1 MTRIIGI
8 DTGIASVGF
17 AYLDLDQDEIIEAG
31 VRIFDAAEN
40 GKNGASLSLPRRLK
54 RLARRSL
61 DRKRRRKIAVRKLLL
76 EHGFSQDDVR
86 LPEKGRK
93 TGTMTGPDVWV
104 LRRDGLQ
111 RKLSSRELAL
121 VLMHLNSRRG
131 FQSISKSDVDR
142 KSEGGVML
150 TAAEELQQK
159 MKKAEAET
167 IGAYL
172 SGLEKKRN
180 SPNQYDYTVVRDL
193 LRQEVDLL
201 IQRQRESGQPL
212 ATDSL
217 RDDFKETA
225 FAQRPLKSSHD
236 LVGTCEFE
244 ADEIRAPLH
253 SYSNEVRVCWER
265 LNSLRLMA
273 AGRGT
278 PLSLDQKNKLMEL
291 AHTQLDV
298 KFDKARKILGIT
310 DQATFNLASYRRSGD
325 QPQDWSDVVK
335 VAEKVSLIK
344 LPGYHKIR
352 KALASLMSQAEWQG
366 FSAKEDNLDKLVG
379 ILAYHDD
386 INEIRELAR
395 DLPLNDEQLTAV
407 MPLSLSGTASLS
419 LKAIHH
425 ILPHLKQG
433 LVYSESCEAAGYDHS
448 PRYFGD
454 KDQLPPFT
462 REFGTEVRNP
472 VVLRALSQTRK
483 IINALIREHG
493 MPDRFHIE
501 LSRELGKNFEDRKK
515 AELENK
521 KWRAYNEDVRRH
533 AEEILGREP
542 GGEDFAKF
550 KLWKEQDGICAYSGE
565 YLPPETLRDSM
576 ATQIDHI
583 LPYSR
588 SFDNSWNNKVLVR
601 SDENQHKGNDTP
613 VEYFNRIGRSLAGLE
628 DFAKRLGN
636 DRKARSL
643 LMRDFDEE
651 KQNEW
656 KSRHLNDN
664 RYVAR
669 LLKSHIEKHLAPP
682 AEESDVAG
690 RPLFVQTRNGALT
703 SHLRHAW
710 GLGLKDREA
719 NDRHHGLDAM
729 IVAASTQGHVQAMTA
744 WDKRHRP
751 NHPDDPGFYPPK
763 PWDSF
768 RDDALQAID
777 NIFVSRAPDR
787 KLTGAIHED
796 IIKSLRRDKEGQRI
810 AVQRIW
816 LTGPK
821 KKENLK
827 IEDLKKLVDADVDE
841 KGEAHGR
848 NAPIYY
854 LLRDRLEEH
863 GGKADKAFAEPI
875 YMPRKGGGRGPVI
888 RAVRLVTSDRSGM
901 EVREGVAGN
910 GDMAYVKVYEK
921 EGKFYLC
928 PVYVKDVMAGVEPN
942 RLIVAY
948 KNEEDWLPIDDSYS
962 HKFDLFKNDYVVLE
976 NRKAEIIEGY
986 YISTHR
992 GVGTIKLRSHD
1003 RSEKDKE
1010 PGVQRMKSF
1019 EKYSVTLFGDRYK
1032 TS

>member
-1 MTRIIGI
+1 VTRIIGI
-8 DTGIASVGF
+8 DTGIASVGS
-17 AYLDLDQDEIIEAG
+17 AYLDLEQEEILDAG

-40 GKNGASLSLPRRLK
+40 GKNGASLALPRRQK

-61 DRKRRRKIAVRKLLL
+61 NRKRRRKIAVRKLLL
-76 EHGFSQDDVR
+76 AQGFSQDDVV

-93 TGTMTGPDVWV
+93 TGTLTGPDVWQ

-121 VLMHLNSRRG
+121 VLMHINARRG
-131 FQSISKSDVDR
+131 FQSIRKSDADQ

-150 TAAEELQQK
+150 AAASELQQK

-172 SGLEKKRN
+172 SSLEKKRN
-180 SPNQYDYTVVRDL
+180 SPGQYDHTVVRDL
-193 LRQEVDLL
+193 LRQEVGLL
-201 IQRQRESGQPL
+201 IQRQREFGQPL

-217 RDDFKETA
+217 CDDFKETA
-225 FAQRPLKSSHD
+225 FSQRPLKSSLD
-236 LVGTCEFE
+236 LVGPCEFE
-244 ADEIRAPLH
+244 PEEIRAPLH

-265 LNSLRLMA
+265 LNSLRLVA
-273 AGRGT
+273 AGRGA

-298 KFDKARKILGIT
+298 KFDKARKILGIP

-325 QPQDWSDVVK
+325 QPQDWSDIVK
-335 VAEKVSLIK
+335 AAEKVSLIK

-352 KALASLMSQAEWQG
+352 KALAPLMSQAEWQG
-366 FSAKEDNLDKLVG
+366 FSTKQDNLDELVG
-379 ILAYHDD
+379 ILAHRDD
-386 INEIRELAR
+386 INEIRDLAR
-395 DLPLNDEQLTAV
+395 DLPLTEEQLTAV
-407 MPLSLSGTASLS
+407 MPLSLSGTGNLS
-419 LKAIHH
+419 LKAIQN
-425 ILPHLKQG
+425 ILPYLEQG
-433 LVYSESCEAAGYDHS
+433 LVYSEACEAAGYDHS

-462 REFGTEVRNP
+462 REFGAEVRNP

-483 IINALIREHG
+483 IINALIREYG

-501 LSRELGKNFEDRKK
+501 LSRELGKNFEDRRK
-515 AELENK
+515 AERENK
-521 KWRAYNEDVRRH
+521 KWQAYNEDVRRH

-565 YLPPETLRDSM
+565 YIPPETLRDSM

-588 SFDNSWNNKVLVR
+588 SFDNSWNNKVLCR

-613 VEYFNRIGRSLAGLE
+613 VEYFNRIARPLAGLE

-636 DRKARSL
+636 DGKARCL

-682 AEESDVAG
+682 AEENDGPG

-710 GLGLKDREA
+710 GLGLKDRDA
-719 NDRHHGLDAM
+719 NDRHHGLDAI
-729 IVAASTQGHVQAMTA
+729 IVAASTQGHVQAMTN
-744 WDKRHRP
+744 WNKRHRP

-777 NIFVSRAPDR
+777 DIFVSRAPDR
-787 KLTGAIHED
+787 KVTGAIHED
-796 IIKSLRRDKEGQRI
+796 TIKSLRRDEEGQRI
-810 AVQRIW
+810 AIKRVW
-816 LTGPK
+816 LTD
-821 KKENLK
+821 LK
-827 IEDLKKLVDADVDE
+827 REDLKNLVDADVDA

-848 NAPIYY
+848 NAPLYY

-875 YMPRKGGGRGPVI
+875 HMPRKDGGRGPVI
-888 RAVRLVTSDRSGM
+888 RAVRLVTNDRSGM
-901 EVREGVAGN
+901 EVREGIASN

-928 PVYVKDVMAGVEPN
+928 PVYVKDVMAGIEPKH
-942 RLIVAY
+942 LIVAY
-948 KNEEDWLPIDDSYS
+948 RNEEDWLPIDDSYR
-962 HKFDLFKNDYVVLE
+962 HKFDLYKNDYVVLE
-976 NRKAEIIEGY
+976 NRKGEIIEGY
-986 YISTHR
+986 YLGADRTVAS
-992 GVGTIKLRSHD
+992 IKLRKHD
-1003 RSEKDKE
+1003 ASEKDARI
-1010 PGVQRMKSF
+1010 GVQRMKSF
-1019 EKYSVTLFGDRYK
+1019 DKYSVTLFGERYK
-1032 TS
+1032 TG